1 MTLLVDNWRIR
12 TKWYRMYK
20 WLFANLLIVA
30 SLLCTAQEGVQA
42 ILTFQNPFE
51 IPSGEELVALKA
63 TSTASPLLITT
74 KPGIL
79 YLRPI
84 DIATGTPKKVLS
96 IKSNDE
102 KRILK
107 HEVIGDS
114 IFCLV
119 KSTENDRSITFES
132 VVYTMFNDQLAEA
145 ARHPLSI
152 KNLPNQRNA
161 ETLFF
166 SVDDRAKF
174 SAAVRLVGY
183 EISPDALIELDVID
197 YKANRQ
203 SSFNLPIP
211 YGADD
216 VKITQMDITDEGIVY
231 FTATAG
237 MRLNSPFLKKNLF
250 YSFNTADK
258 ELREFDIN
266 KDKVYHQE
274 MLAVSNQ
281 EQINLITTFS
291 SDPML
296 QAACHGNGWVEI
308 DSNGAYLS
316 KKAINEFSPEVKSA
330 LRIDSRSSQTSIEH
344 LFIDDIYNLDGQVV
358 GLFHQQYRDQV
369 CTTDPRTGILSC
381 TDQFH
386 HDGIIVHFSSN
397 EVPTVVINRSQLDFD
412 QEGPYLGYTSALID
426 QAIILLYNDHEKN
439 SNIFA
444 EREMSNPS
452 RANLR
457 YVYIESN
464 GKYRSNSLDLDLG
477 RGFVLLPKVQGFEK
491 YGIVHNVYCNG
502 KDFRLGLLNTQL
514 IQTTTD

>member
-1 MTLLVDNWRIR
+1 
-12 TKWYRMYK
+12 MYK

-51 IPSGEELVALKA
+51 IPSGEELIALKA

-119 KSTENDRSITFES
+119 KFTENDGSITFES

-152 KNLPNQRNA
+152 KNLPNQRSA

-231 FTATAG
+231 FTATAKKE
-237 MRLNSPFLKKNLF
+237 SFLQLQ
-250 YSFNTADK
+250 YS
-258 ELREFDIN
+258 
-266 KDKVYHQE
+266 
-274 MLAVSNQ
+274 
-281 EQINLITTFS
+281 
-291 SDPML
+291 
-296 QAACHGNGWVEI
+296 
-308 DSNGAYLS
+308 
-316 KKAINEFSPEVKSA
+316 
-330 LRIDSRSSQTSIEH
+330 
-344 LFIDDIYNLDGQVV
+344 
-358 GLFHQQYRDQV
+358 
-369 CTTDPRTGILSC
+369 
-381 TDQFH
+381 
-386 HDGIIVHFSSN
+386 
-397 EVPTVVINRSQLDFD
+397 
-412 QEGPYLGYTSALID
+412 
-426 QAIILLYNDHEKN
+426 
-439 SNIFA
+439 
-444 EREMSNPS
+444 
-452 RANLR
+452 
-457 YVYIESN
+457 
-464 GKYRSNSLDLDLG
+464 
-477 RGFVLLPKVQGFEK
+477 
-491 YGIVHNVYCNG
+491 
-502 KDFRLGLLNTQL
+502 
-514 IQTTTD
+514 